1 MLILPYKTDL
11 RLGQWPVVTYAII
24 AFCIFIHY
32 LQAANREEINITATS
47 YCNKIYQDNASESTL
62 DYIVKDKKVC
72 TSDLS
77 DLHDVDNPVRLRI
90 LFEKHNEKHKE
101 FSPDELVEV
110 IAIFRTHLIKFQETS
125 PRSWDKAL
133 SYNPSTWN
141 PLSMMVSA
149 FAHGDWWHVIFNLI
163 FFYAFAPALELLSRS
178 KLRFIVAIIL
188 IELACDI
195 PYSIIS
201 LSAEYPVPTLG
212 LSGVVMGMI
221 GLSAYL
227 MPWARIKT
235 FVWFLHFAK
244 VIPIPAKI
252 LALWYIGWDTYDLFS
267 DDEYGGVNLIAH
279 VFGGVA
285 GYLISFVLFKG
296 LREKNS
302 YELKTEID
310 YMNSKR
316 GSFSSLASTFK
327 GDTVYVDNKLREHD
341 AKKSYGKYIEDL
353 YRKVKIGHT
362 GEALSLLIE
371 PYEIYEDSPEI
382 YIELFNQIGEWKKK
396 RVYLC
401 AGRLAIDLL
410 VDKKQY
416 RNISGILKSC
426 LEVDPDFVLADP
438 DDLIFI
444 VNYLINTHESELAY
458 KLIYN
463 AKEKY
468 GIAIN
473 ECDCVLLGAKILWEH
488 LDRTEDAQDLIRNT
502 ISSSVKYDELVDY
515 LELIKST

>member
-11 RLGQWPVVTYAII
+11 RLGQLPVVTYSIMI
-24 AFCIFIHY
+24 FCLFIHY
-32 LQAANREEINITATS
+32 LQEANREDINIAAAS
-47 YCNKIYQDNASESTL
+47 YCTSIYQAEAKKNTL
-62 DYIVKDKKVC
+62 DYLVKDKEVC
-72 TSDLS
+72 ISDLS
-77 DLHDVDNPVRLRI
+77 GLHEVENPNRLRI
-90 LFEKHNEKHKE
+90 LFEKYNKEHKE
-101 FSPDELVEV
+101 YNADELVKV
-110 IAIFRTHLIKFQETS
+110 ITIFRTHLVKFQKIT
-125 PRSWDKAL
+125 PMSWDRAL
-133 SYNPSTWN
+133 SYDPSTWN
-141 PLSMMVSA
+141 PFSMLMSA
-149 FAHGDWWHVIFNLI
+149 FAHSDWWHVVFNLI

-178 KLRFIVAIIL
+178 KVRFITAIIL

-244 VIPIPAKI
+244 VIPVPAKI
-252 LALWYIGWDTYDLFS
+252 LALWYIGLDTYALFS
-267 DDEYGGVNLIAH
+267 HDEYGGVNLIAH

-285 GYLISFVLFKG
+285 GYSISFVLFKG

-341 AKKSYGKYIEDL
+341 AKKEYGKYNEDL
-353 YRKVKIGHT
+353 YRFVKSGCT
-362 GEALSLLIE
+362 SDALALLIQKYDLFE
-371 PYEIYEDSPEI
+371 ESPEI
-382 YIELFNQIGEWKKK
+382 YIEIFNNIGEWKKK

-401 AGRLAIDLL
+401 AGRLVIDLL

-416 RNISGILKSC
+416 GNISNVLKSC
-426 LEVDPDFVLADP
+426 LEVEPDFALSDP

-444 VNYLINTHESELAY
+444 VNYLINTHEYKQAY
-458 KLIYN
+458 RLITN
-463 AKEKY
+463 AHVKY
-468 GIAIN
+468 GKEIN
-473 ECDCVLLGAKILWEH
+473 KCDCILLEAKILWEY
-488 LDRTEDAQDLIRNT
+488 LGRTEDATLLISNT
-502 ISSSVKYDELVDY
+502 ISSSVTSDKLVEY
-515 LELIKST
+515 LELIEST